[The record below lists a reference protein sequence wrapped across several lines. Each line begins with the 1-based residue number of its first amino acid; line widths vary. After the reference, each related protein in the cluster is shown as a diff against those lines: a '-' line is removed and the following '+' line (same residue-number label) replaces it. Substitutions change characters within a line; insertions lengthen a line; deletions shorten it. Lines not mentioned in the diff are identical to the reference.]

1 MLFIWL
7 DSAGNVS
14 DINSL
19 FNSLRIVKN
28 QENIMKET
36 SWLINMMSDD
46 MNIHD
51 FYVLKHYVITR
62 IDKSKRAK
70 RKKTTRNR

>member
-1 MLFIWL
+1 MKNSKIKDEIMLMI
-7 DSAGNVS
+7 D
-14 DINSL
+14 
-19 FNSLRIVKN
+19 
-28 QENIMKET
+28 
-36 SWLINMMSDD
+36 MMSDD

>member
-1 MLFIWL
+1 M
-7 DSAGNVS
+7 
-14 DINSL
+14 
-19 FNSLRIVKN
+19 KN
-28 QENIMKET
+28 KENIMKET

-46 MNIHD
+46 MNTHD
-51 FYVLKHYVITR
+51 FYVLKRYVIAR

>member
-1 MLFIWL
+1 M
-7 DSAGNVS
+7 
-14 DINSL
+14 
-19 FNSLRIVKN
+19 KN

-62 IDKSKRAK
+62 IDKSKRVK
-70 RKKTTRNR
+70 RKRPIRNK

>member
-1 MLFIWL
+1 M
-7 DSAGNVS
+7 
-14 DINSL
+14 
-19 FNSLRIVKN
+19 KN
-28 QENIMKET
+28 KENIMEET

-62 IDKSKRAK
+62 IDKSKLAK

>member
-1 MLFIWL
+1 M
-7 DSAGNVS
+7 
-14 DINSL
+14 
-19 FNSLRIVKN
+19 KN
-28 QENIMKET
+28 KENIMKET

-70 RKKTTRNR
+70 RKKATRKR

>member
-1 MLFIWL
+1 M
-7 DSAGNVS
+7 
-14 DINSL
+14 
-19 FNSLRIVKN
+19 KN
-28 QENIMKET
+28 KENIMKET

-70 RKKTTRNR
+70 RKRLPVTDSLSCAVMRYNLSTCLLMSLGL

>member
-1 MLFIWL
+1 ME
-7 DSAGNVS
+7 N
-14 DINSL
+14 
-19 FNSLRIVKN
+19 K
-28 QENIMKET
+28 ENIMKET

-51 FYVLKHYVITR
+51 LYVLKHYVIAR

>member
-1 MLFIWL
+1 MKNSKIKDEIMLMI
-7 DSAGNVS
+7 
-14 DINSL
+14 DI
-19 FNSLRIVKN
+19 
-28 QENIMKET
+28 
-36 SWLINMMSDD
+36 MSDD

-70 RKKTTRNR
+70 RRKTTRNR

>member
-1 MLFIWL
+1 MKNNNIKDEIML
-7 DSAGNVS
+7 
-14 DINSL
+14 
-19 FNSLRIVKN
+19 
-28 QENIMKET
+28 M
-36 SWLINMMSDD
+36 INMMSDD

-70 RKKTTRNR
+70 RKRTIRNK

>member
-1 MLFIWL
+1 M
-7 DSAGNVS
+7 
-14 DINSL
+14 
-19 FNSLRIVKN
+19 KN
-28 QENIMKET
+28 QGKIIKET

-51 FYVLKHYVITR
+51 FYLLKHYVISR

-70 RKKTTRNR
+70 IKKATRFE

>member
-1 MLFIWL
+1 M
-7 DSAGNVS
+7 
-14 DINSL
+14 
-19 FNSLRIVKN
+19 KN
-28 QENIMKET
+28 QENIIKET

-70 RKKTTRNR
+70 RKKATHNR

>member
-1 MLFIWL
+1 MKNSKIKDEIMLMI
-7 DSAGNVS
+7 D
-14 DINSL
+14 
-19 FNSLRIVKN
+19 
-28 QENIMKET
+28 
-36 SWLINMMSDD
+36 MMSDD

-51 FYVLKHYVITR
+51 FYILKHYVITR

>member
-1 MLFIWL
+1 M
-7 DSAGNVS
+7 
-14 DINSL
+14 
-19 FNSLRIVKN
+19 KN
-28 QENIMKET
+28 QKNIMNET

-46 MNIHD
+46 MKIHD

-70 RKKTTRNR
+70 RKKTTRNRWPFLCSYAFNANACFLLLPSFL

>member
-7 DSAGNVS
+7 DSTGNVS

-19 FNSLRIVKN
+19 FNSMRIMKN
-28 QENIMKET
+28 QKNVKET

-51 FYVLKHYVITR
+51 FYLLKHYVISR

-70 RKKTTRNR
+70 RKRPIRNK

>member
-1 MLFIWL
+1 M
-7 DSAGNVS
+7 
-14 DINSL
+14 
-19 FNSLRIVKN
+19 KN
-28 QENIMKET
+28 QKNIMKET

-62 IDKSKRAK
+62 IDKSNRAK

>member
-1 MLFIWL
+1 M
-7 DSAGNVS
+7 
-14 DINSL
+14 
-19 FNSLRIVKN
+19 KN
-28 QENIMKET
+28 KENIMKET

-70 RKKTTRNR
+70 RKKATRNR

>member
-1 MLFIWL
+1 M
-7 DSAGNVS
+7 
-14 DINSL
+14 
-19 FNSLRIVKN
+19 KN

-46 MNIHD
+46 INIHD

-62 IDKSKRAK
+62 IDKSKRTK
-70 RKKTTRNR
+70 RRKTTRNR

>member
-1 MLFIWL
+1 MVRPSPAMIKPSKENRHLWEVNL
-7 DSAGNVS
+7 M
-14 DINSL
+14 
-19 FNSLRIVKN
+19 KN

-46 MNIHD
+46 LNIHD
-51 FYVLKHYVITR
+51 FYLLKHYVISR

-70 RKKTTRNR
+70 RKKATRFE

>member
-1 MLFIWL
+1 MKNSKIKDEIMLMI
-7 DSAGNVS
+7 D
-14 DINSL
+14 
-19 FNSLRIVKN
+19 
-28 QENIMKET
+28 
-36 SWLINMMSDD
+36 MMSDD

-70 RKKTTRNR
+70 RKRTIRNK